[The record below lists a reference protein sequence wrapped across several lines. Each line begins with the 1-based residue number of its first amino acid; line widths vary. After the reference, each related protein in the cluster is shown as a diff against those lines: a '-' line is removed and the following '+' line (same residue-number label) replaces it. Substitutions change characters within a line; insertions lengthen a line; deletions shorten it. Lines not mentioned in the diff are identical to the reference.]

1 MSSSISKR
9 TAQQKVGPNHNKV
22 WVMMQQETTEISVW
36 PFPSSDEMLGYKSLW
51 GDYLERIIS
60 YGEKEQNH
68 RHNGEN
74 KALSFDEKIVN
85 AESFGIIVWAI
96 SSIVIPVLFLASGV
110 ILALYSQLYAS
121 WALIAASLFSS
132 LAAFWRHWSWKKS
145 Q

>member
-1 MSSSISKR
+1 MPSISKKIS
-9 TAQQKVGPNHNKV
+9 QQKVGPTNSKNITV
-22 WVMMQQETTEISVW
+22 AQQTTEISMW
-36 PFPSSDEMLGYKSLW
+36 PFPSADEMFKYRSLW
-51 GDYLERIIS
+51 DDMVERIVS

-68 RHNGEN
+68 RHDSDK
-74 KALSFDEKIVN
+74 KALSLDEKIVN
-85 AESFGIIVWAI
+85 AEAFWVIVWAI
-96 SSIVIPVLFLASGV
+96 SSIVIPILFLASGV